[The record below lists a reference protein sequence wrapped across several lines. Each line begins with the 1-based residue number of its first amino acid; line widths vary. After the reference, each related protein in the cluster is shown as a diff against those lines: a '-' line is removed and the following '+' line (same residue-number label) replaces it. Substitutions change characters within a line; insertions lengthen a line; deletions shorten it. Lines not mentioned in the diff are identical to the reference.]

1 MGRAKEHMMELEN
14 DHMRQWMM
22 DTYGVDKDELD
33 EDSEEWRVMAQEY
46 QDKLDGEKADEEAA
60 AAEAYDD
67 YQEYMRQH
75 PYDQMYQ
82 AYQSQQLLIRKI
94 INDYENSFE
103 GHTIQK
109 MAFVH
114 AVTLMEALIG
124 DMVKALAIKH
134 SHIMRNLSL
143 CVEDSSSKKKFTIR
157 EILEQPGGVDGIVL
171 DILSK
176 LSFHNLDS
184 IKRILEG
191 VFPETMKD
199 LDYAS
204 VRPVIERRHD
214 FVHRNGKNTKGEDVL
229 MTSEILKKDMD
240 VVHQFA
246 FQVYDRIH
254 DAMNPSAVKRG
265 DDKF

>member
-1 MGRAKEHMMELEN
+1 MGRAKEQMMELEN
-14 DHMRQWMM
+14 DRMRQWMI
-22 DTYGVDKDELD
+22 DTYGVDNDELE
-33 EDSEEWRVMAQEY
+33 EDSEEWQDMAQEY
-46 QDKLDGEKADEEAA
+46 QNMLDGEQADEEAA

-82 AYQSQQLLIRKI
+82 EYQAQQLLIKKI

-134 SHIMRNLSL
+134 RHIMKKLSL
-143 CVEDSSSKKKFTIR
+143 CVEDSNSKKKFSIR
-157 EILEQPGGVDGIVL
+157 EIHQQPGGLDGIVME
-171 DILSK
+171 ILSK

-184 IKRILEG
+184 VKRILEG

-199 LDYAS
+199 LNYTP

-214 FVHRNGKNTKGEDVL
+214 FVHRNGKNTKGEHVL
-229 MTSEILKKDMD
+229 MTSEILTADMD
-240 VVHQFA
+240 IVHKFA
-246 FQVYDRIH
+246 FQVYERIH
-254 DAMNPSAVKRG
+254 KAMNPPVGSK
-265 DDKF
+265 DKKA

>member
-1 MGRAKEHMMELEN
+1 MGRAKDHMMELEN
-14 DHMRQWMM
+14 DRMRQWMM
-22 DTYGVDKDELD
+22 DTYSVDKDELD
-33 EDSEEWRVMAQEY
+33 EDSEEWQDLAQEY
-46 QDKLDGEKADEEAA
+46 QNMLDGEQADEEAA

-82 AYQSQQLLIRKI
+82 EYQSQQLLIRKI

-124 DMVKALAIKH
+124 DMIKALAIKH
-134 SHIMRNLSL
+134 SHIMKKLSL
-143 CVEDSSSKKKFTIR
+143 CVEDSNAKKKFSIR
-157 EILEQPGGVDGIVL
+157 EILEQPGGIDGIVL
-171 DILSK
+171 EILSK

-184 IKRILEG
+184 VKRILEG

-199 LDYAS
+199 LDCTP
-204 VRPVIERRHD
+204 VRLLSRDGMISYTGMEKIQRVIM
-214 FVHRNGKNTKGEDVL
+214 L
-229 MTSEILKKDMD
+229 
-240 VVHQFA
+240 
-246 FQVYDRIH
+246 
-254 DAMNPSAVKRG
+254 
-265 DDKF
+265 

>member
-1 MGRAKEHMMELEN
+1 MGRAKDHMMELEN
-14 DHMRQWMM
+14 DHMREWII
-22 DTYGVDKDELD
+22 DTYGIDNDELD
-33 EDSEEWRVMAQEY
+33 EDSEEWQEMAQGY
-46 QDKLDGEKADEEAA
+46 QNKLDCERADEEAA

-82 AYQSQQLLIRKI
+82 EYQSQQLLIQKI
-94 INDYENSFE
+94 VNDYENSFE

-124 DMVKALAIKH
+124 DMIRALAIKH
-134 SHIMRNLSL
+134 SHIMRKLGMY
-143 CVEDSSSKKKFTIR
+143 VEDSNSRKKFSIR
-157 EILEQPGGVDGIVL
+157 EILDQPGGVEGIVL
-171 DILSK
+171 EILSK

-184 IKRILEG
+184 VKRILEG

-199 LDYAS
+199 LNYS
-204 VRPVIERRHD
+204 EVRPVIERRHD
-214 FVHRNGKNTKGEDVL
+214 FVHRNGKNTKGEHVV
-229 MTSEILKKDMD
+229 MTSEVLKEDMRII
-240 VVHQFA
+240 HQFA

-254 DAMNPSAVKRG
+254 NSMNPKPE
-265 DDKF
+265 F